1 MTDPRGREILITPS
15 VRRWV
20 GKDGR
25 NGPPAFHDPFP
36 PEMRQPVASLNR
48 PARRL
53 AFRFHQV
60 NYTDCS
66 GGLLPPNPMQNF
78 WRVLAPPTPTK
89 KRPLPRKGKGPP
101 KSLCNV
107 EC

>member
-1 MTDPRGREILITPS
+1 MTDPRGREILITPRT
-15 VRRWV
+15 RRWV
-20 GKDGR
+20 SKDGR
-25 NGPPAFHDPFP
+25 NGPAAFHDPFP

-66 GGLLPPNPMQNF
+66 GGL
-78 WRVLAPPTPTK
+78 
-89 KRPLPRKGKGPP
+89 
-101 KSLCNV
+101 
-107 EC
+107 

>member
-15 VRRWV
+15 IRRWV

-25 NGPPAFHDPFP
+25 NRPPAFHDPFP

-66 GGLLPPNPMQNF
+66 GGLLPPKPIRQF
-78 WRVLAPPTPTK
+78 WWAYNRPAAKKMRPLAPN
-89 KRPLPRKGKGPP
+89 KRRP
-101 KSLCNV
+101 
-107 EC
+107 

>member
-66 GGLLPPNPMQNF
+66 GGPCPPKPIQQSLRRHTPPN
-78 WRVLAPPTPTK
+78 TK
-89 KRPLPRKGKGPP
+89 KYPRPHRNRNAPA
-101 KSLCNV
+101 
-107 EC
+107 